1 MSFDKELDILD
12 ELDQI
17 EQKDQIILEEL
28 KNDINKVLEKLKQAE
43 VDSYV

>member
-1 MSFDKELDILD
+1 MIDILD